1 MENLIAAATFLKMK
15 LDFKKDVKELEDNRI
30 MLLASDGSEIIVR
43 CYVAKY
49 NPKTDKVVTNTIGDE
64 NFSVL
69 FFPQKS
75 NKNVIL
81 VNGLQF
87 ESNSLSDITEN
98 IISKWEYEV

>member
-1 MENLIAAATFLKMK
+1 MENLIAGATFLKMK
-15 LDFKKDVKELEDNRI
+15 LDFNKDVKELKGNRI
-30 MLLASDGSEIIVR
+30 MLLASDGSEIVIR

-81 VNGLQF
+81 VNGL
-87 ESNSLSDITEN
+87 ELKINPLSYITEN